1 MTISQLARSA
11 GVGVETVR
19 YYQRRG
25 LLPDPQPQ
33 KTGARGIRHYGP
45 DDERRLRFI
54 RSAQAAGFTLEEIA
68 ELLHLDSSQDR
79 ARAREM
85 ARARIE
91 ALDAKIAELQRA
103 REALSRLAKECASG
117 GKGPCPISRL
127 RRRLIGHGL
136 RDQNV
141 WLIPRVKRQSCG
153 AWMPLRS

>member
-1 MTISQLARSA
+1 M
-11 GVGVETVR
+11 R

-117 GKGPCPISRL
+117 GKGPCPI
-127 RRRLIGHGL
+127 IAAFEGG
-136 RDQNV
+136 
-141 WLIPRVKRQSCG
+141 
-153 AWMPLRS
+153 

>member
-1 MTISQLARSA
+1 MAAMSISQLARSA

-54 RSAQAAGFTLEEIA
+54 RSAQAAGFTLKEIA

-117 GKGPCPISRL
+117 GKGPCPI
-127 RRRLIGHGL
+127 IAAFEGG
-136 RDQNV
+136 
-141 WLIPRVKRQSCG
+141 
-153 AWMPLRS
+153 